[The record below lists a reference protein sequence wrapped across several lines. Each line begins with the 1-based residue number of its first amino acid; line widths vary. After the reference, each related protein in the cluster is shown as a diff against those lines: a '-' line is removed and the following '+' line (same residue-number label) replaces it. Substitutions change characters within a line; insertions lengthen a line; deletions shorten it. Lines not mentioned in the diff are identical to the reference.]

1 MTDTHPT
8 ASTARG
14 EQLARLVATG
24 VGLVF
29 VGAGLWAFA
38 APRSFFEQAATFEP
52 YNAHLIRDI
61 GAFQLGLGAVLL
73 LANRL
78 RDTLLVALTGVAV
91 GATAHTGA
99 HIIDRDLGGQPAL
112 DIPAFG
118 LIAILLIVAAAARHR
133 TQHR

>member
-1 MTDTHPT
+1 MTDTHT
-8 ASTARG
+8 ATTSERG
-14 EQLARLVATG
+14 ERLARLVAIG

-29 VGAGLWAFA
+29 VVAGLWAFA
-38 APRSFFEQAATFEP
+38 SPESFFEQVATFEP

-73 LANRL
+73 LSTRL
-78 RDTLLVALTGVAV
+78 RDGLLAGLVGVAI
-91 GATAHTGA
+91 GAIAHTVA

-118 LIAILLIVAAAARHR
+118 LIAILLIVAAVARHR
-133 TQHR
+133 TSDQ